1 MKSACHILYFY
12 SGGGND
18 LLVSPSIL
26 ISLVFDDQNP
36 FHCVHTKP
44 FIPCPVTVEYDG

>member
-1 MKSACHILYFY
+1 VTYEKCLSHVVLPMLVEEMTY
-12 SGGGND
+12 STP
-18 LLVSPSIL
+18 PSIL

-44 FIPCPVTVEYDG
+44 FIPCPVTVE